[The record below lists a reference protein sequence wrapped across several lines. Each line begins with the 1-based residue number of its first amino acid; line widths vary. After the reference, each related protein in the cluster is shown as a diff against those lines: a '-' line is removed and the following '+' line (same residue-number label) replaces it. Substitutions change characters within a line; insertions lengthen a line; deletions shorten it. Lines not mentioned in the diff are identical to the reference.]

1 MIGRLQGILLSKG
14 EAEVLLDV
22 QGVGY
27 EVEVPASTLYQ
38 LPDPGQSLVL
48 HIHFV
53 VREDAQHLYGF
64 LDLKERSLFRLL
76 IKVNGIGPKLAL
88 GIMSGMESAR
98 FVAAVAKDDV
108 NALVK
113 LPGVGRKTAERLI
126 IELRDKLKQ
135 WEMEHGTSPQ
145 TVTATSRPQRQDT
158 YQEAEA
164 ALISLGYKPQEA
176 SRAVVHAAGQLE
188 ASEQP
193 SATTEQLIRI
203 ALKGLGRAAAG

>member
-98 FVAAVAKDDV
+98 FAAAVTKDDV

-135 WEMEHGTSPQ
+135 WELEHGTAPQ
-145 TVTATSRPQRQDT
+145 AAAAMTRTRQQDT
-158 YQEAEA
+158 FQEAEA

-176 SRAVVHAAGQLE
+176 SRAVVHAATQLE
-188 ASEQP
+188 GDEKQP
-193 SATTEQLIRI
+193 ATEQLIRV
-203 ALKGLGRAAAG
+203 ALKSLGRAAAG

>member
-38 LPDPGQSLVL
+38 LPDPGQSLLL
-48 HIHFV
+48 HTHFV

-64 LDLKERSLFRLL
+64 LNLGERSLFRLL
-76 IKVNGIGPKLAL
+76 LKVNGVGPKLAL

-98 FVAAVAKDDV
+98 FAAAVARDDV
-108 NALVK
+108 NGLVK
-113 LPGVGRKTAERLI
+113 IPGVGRKTAERLI

-135 WEMEHGTSPQ
+135 WELEHGTVTRAV
-145 TVTATSRPQRQDT
+145 TVATKPVRQDNF
-158 YQEAEA
+158 QEAEA
-164 ALISLGYKPQEA
+164 ALIKLGYKPQEA
-176 SRAVVHAAGQLE
+176 SRAVVSAATQLD
-188 ASEQP
+188 SEHP
-193 SATTEQLIRI
+193 ATEQLIRT
-203 ALKGLGRAAAG
+203 ALKSLGRAAAG

>member
-14 EAEVLLDV
+14 EADVLLDV

-38 LPDPGQSLVL
+38 LPDPGQTLLL
-48 HIHFV
+48 HTHFV

-64 LDLKERSLFRLL
+64 LELRERSLFRLL
-76 IKVNGIGPKLAL
+76 LRVNGVGPKLAL
-88 GIMSGMESAR
+88 GIMAGMESAR
-98 FVAAVAKDDV
+98 FVAAVARDDV

-113 LPGVGRKTAERLI
+113 IPGVGRKTAERLI

-135 WEMEHGTSPQ
+135 WELEHGGVARAAVSISKP
-145 TVTATSRPQRQDT
+145 ARQDNF
-158 YQEAEA
+158 QEAEQ

-176 SRAVVHAAGQLE
+176 SRAIVSAATLLE
-188 ASEQP
+188 SEHP
-193 SATTEQLIRI
+193 ATEQLIRV
-203 ALKGLGRAAAG
+203 ALKSLGRAAAG

>member
-38 LPDPGQSLVL
+38 LPDPGQSLLL
-48 HIHFV
+48 HTHFV

-64 LDLKERSLFRLL
+64 LNLGERSLFRLL
-76 IKVNGIGPKLAL
+76 LKVNGVGPKLAL

-98 FVAAVAKDDV
+98 FAAAVARDDV

-113 LPGVGRKTAERLI
+113 IPGVGRKTAERLI

-135 WEMEHGTSPQ
+135 WELEHGT
-145 TVTATSRPQRQDT
+145 ATRAVAAATRPARQDNF
-158 YQEAEA
+158 QEAEA

-176 SRAVVHAAGQLE
+176 SRAVVGAATQLD
-188 ASEQP
+188 SEHP
-193 SATTEQLIRI
+193 ATEQLIRV
-203 ALKGLGRAAAG
+203 ALKSLGRAAAG